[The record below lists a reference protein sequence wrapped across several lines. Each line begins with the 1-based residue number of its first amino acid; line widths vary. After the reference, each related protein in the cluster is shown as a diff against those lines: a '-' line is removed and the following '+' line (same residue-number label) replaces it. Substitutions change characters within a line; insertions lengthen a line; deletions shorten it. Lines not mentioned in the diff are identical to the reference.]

1 MNKQEF
7 IEFRDKILALISK
20 LKEEYNKTV
29 QEREYWKQIAL
40 QLQEKISQLEKENN
54 QLKKAS
60 ELLATYK
67 PEITNNNNINNSN
80 KVTDDEFKQKIYD
93 EINRILGF

>member
-60 ELLATYK
+60 ELLTTYK
-67 PEITNNNNINNSN
+67 PEITNNNNINNPN